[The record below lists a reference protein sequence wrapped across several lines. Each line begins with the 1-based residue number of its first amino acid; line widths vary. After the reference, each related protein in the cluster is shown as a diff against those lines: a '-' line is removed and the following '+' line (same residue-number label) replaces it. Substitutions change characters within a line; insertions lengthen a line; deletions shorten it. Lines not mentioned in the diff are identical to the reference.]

1 VKAIAPFFLFIAFPF
16 GKWQV
21 PLPREII
28 DRIERSTRGEVRP
41 PGEKPCGQTPAQE
54 LTPEIWQGL
63 KAEAASRLTVDVL
76 FISAALL
83 SL

>member
-1 VKAIAPFFLFIAFPF
+1 VHRAVEKRTAREAIAPFFLFIAFPF

-41 PGEKPCGQTPAQE
+41 PGAEQGGQTPTQE
-54 LTPEIWQGL
+54 LTPEIWQG
-63 KAEAASRLTVDVL
+63 
-76 FISAALL
+76 
-83 SL
+83 